1 MHPHSVYFAASRRAK
16 IYCSKNLRW
25 THPIKLSQTLASSEP
40 ELSISNFPA
49 QSPPALT
56 PAPQCN
62 SFCACV
68 NPWLITYSSQVSS
81 SVSPIDYA
89 PSRTPRIVP
98 TRASSPLNYC
108 LHSPLKHPSQAAYLS
123 FSACVLPLNSRS
135 SPNPPGPSA
144 RVQSCVSGF
153 SFDWSWVARLLF
165 FAERQHSSSQHQTAT
180 AGRNSASGGG
190 DCTCRHRC
198 QRFALVAS
206 NRQQTPPGRMPPARS
221 CRDCSRN
228 WLWPHYLK
236 SR

>member
-1 MHPHSVYFAASRRAK
+1 MLPRSVNFATSRRAK
-16 IYCSKNLRW
+16 IYCSENLRW
-25 THPIKLSQTLASSEP
+25 THPIKLSQPLVSFAP
-40 ELSISNFPA
+40 KPSISNFPA
-49 QSPPALT
+49 QQPLALT

-62 SFCACV
+62 FFCACV
-68 NPWLITYSSQVSS
+68 NLQLITYSFQVSS

-89 PSRTPRIVP
+89 PSRTPKIVP

-108 LHSPLKHPSQAAYLS
+108 LHSPLKHPAQAAYQS

-135 SPNPPGPSA
+135 SPNPLSPSA
-144 RVQSCVSGF
+144 RVQSYVSGF
-153 SFDWSWVARLLF
+153 SFDWFWVVRLLF
-165 FAERQHSSSQHQTAT
+165 SADRQHTSSQHQTAT
-180 AGRNSASGGG
+180 TDRNFASGGG

-198 QRFALVAS
+198 QKFALVAGHHY
-206 NRQQTPPGRMPPARS
+206 QTPPSRMPPARS